1 MEVYRYNL
9 QFEDYVFFATTERGK
24 VFETGWFVHN
34 YALTYAL
41 GLALSN
47 YREEPQKPEY
57 EAQLDPVNQA
67 GLYITPAMVLDI
79 TRYRINQFN
88 TMGETFILE
97 REKSLGYPAWG
108 FAKMFRPLR
117 QRFAKDRFGNILKDT
132 KGLPISQK
140 NATGYVI
147 CQDSLSNSVEYL
159 TNHYQ
164 SDAINLFSTQYLRLG
179 KFMAKVKM
187 TMTQAKSVK
196 SVNQARSLSG
206 LLNWADLPTKP
217 QLFDL
222 IASALPTRL
231 IEAARFTTASN
242 LIKAEFDDD
251 PTEVYLPEDMS
262 YLAGREVRT

>member
-1 MEVYRYNL
+1 MEVYRYSL

-57 EAQLDPVNQA
+57 DAQLNPLNQA
-67 GLYITPAMVLDI
+67 GLYITPAVVLDV

-88 TMGETFILE
+88 TMSETYILE
-97 REKSLGYPAWG
+97 REKSPGYPAWG

-117 QRFAKDRFGNILKDT
+117 QRFAKDRIGNILKDT
-132 KGLPISQK
+132 NGLPIAQK
-140 NATGYVI
+140 NAIGYVV
-147 CQDSLSNSVEYL
+147 CRETLGKSVECL
-159 TNHYQ
+159 ANHYQ
-164 SDAINLFSTQYLRLG
+164 NDDINLFTTQYLRLG

-187 TMTQAKSVK
+187 TLTQAKSVR
-196 SVNQARSLSG
+196 SVNQAQSVMG

-231 IEAARFTTASN
+231 IEAARFTTGAN
-242 LIKAEFDDD
+242 LLKAEFDDD
-251 PTEVYLPEDMS
+251 PTQVYLPGDMA
-262 YLAGREVRT
+262 YLAGREVKA

>member
-1 MEVYRYNL
+1 MEVYRYSL

-47 YREEPQKPEY
+47 YREDPQIPKY
-57 EAQLDPVNQA
+57 EEQLDPLNQA
-67 GLYITPAMVLDI
+67 GLYITPAVVLDI
-79 TRYRINQFN
+79 TQYRINQFN
-88 TMGETFILE
+88 TMGETYILE
-97 REKSLGYPAWG
+97 REKSPGYPAWG

-117 QRFAKDRFGNILKDT
+117 QRFARDRLGNILKDT
-132 KGLPISQK
+132 NGLPIFQK
-140 NATGYVI
+140 NATGYMI
-147 CQDSLSNSVEYL
+147 CRESLRTSVEYL
-159 TNHYQ
+159 ANQYQ
-164 SDAINLFSTQYLRLG
+164 NDSINLFTTQYLRLG

-187 TMTQAKSVK
+187 TLTQANSVR
-196 SVNQARSLSG
+196 SVNQAQLVTG

-242 LIKAEFDDD
+242 LIKAEFGDD
-251 PTEVYLPEDMS
+251 PREVYLPGDMS
-262 YLAGREVRT
+262 YLAGREVRA